1 MGRIF
6 NVSAAC
12 KPELHY
18 MVNMEEPLKQIKIMV
33 DQGLYFTINRARQYG
48 KTTIL
53 HALEQFLKEEYIV
66 ISLDF
71 QIFSA
76 ANFRTEKDFI
86 ENFSAEILGC
96 VSSENIPE
104 DIQKQLEWMADGAV
118 QNDRLPVLFRCLSR
132 WCGLSAK
139 KIVLMID
146 EVDSASEYRVF
157 LDFLAQLRGY
167 YITKDRKPA
176 FHSVSLAGVYDIKN
190 IRKKLAAAG
199 ISPIETI
206 WGIGYRWNASKG

>member
-18 MVNMEEPLKQIKIMV
+18 MVNMDEQLKQIKAMV

-48 KTTIL
+48 KTTTL
-53 HALEQFLKEEYIV
+53 HALERLLQREYIV

-71 QIFSA
+71 QMFSA
-76 ANFRTEKDFI
+76 ADFETEKDFI
-86 ENFSAEILGC
+86 ENFCMEILGGAAAK
-96 VSSENIPE
+96 
-104 DIQKQLEWMADGAV
+104 DISADIRGQMEGLADGSV
-118 QNDRLPVLFRCLSR
+118 QNDRLSALFRCLSK
-132 WCGLSAK
+132 WCRHSEK

-146 EVDSASEYRVF
+146 EADSASKYRVF

-167 YITKDRKPA
+167 YII
-176 FHSVSLAGVYDIKN
+176 L
-190 IRKKLAAAG
+190 
-199 ISPIETI
+199 
-206 WGIGYRWNASKG
+206 